1 MGHTQGGWEEQEQE
15 QVCHGQH
22 ASARMSNTRTDSDVA
37 RETGEQKGAARARL
51 HGGHTT
57 DGARLRRWW
66 QKERDNE
73 PGTDPNGPEQEHIC
87 CPARHMR
94 ITLAVPC
101 VNSCLPI
108 VLSVCATCAGNACNG
123 QGTCPWTSTV
133 AANVTAL
140 GTGAAITLAALLPV
154 KILRLFPRPVLES
167 ISALSVRTLDV
178 FDPSGK
184 PISEIL
190 AAVKHGRFTR
200 ECR

>member
-1 MGHTQGGWEEQEQE
+1 MPAQVAQTLSTMGRQERSRSRLERSESILPQQEQEQE

-101 VNSCLPI
+101 VKYRSW
-108 VLSVCATCAGNACNG
+108 VR
-123 QGTCPWTSTV
+123 
-133 AANVTAL
+133 
-140 GTGAAITLAALLPV
+140 
-154 KILRLFPRPVLES
+154 LRQDVLEEATPLVHPERS
-167 ISALSVRTLDV
+167 R
-178 FDPSGK
+178 PSSKNRASSRPSSGLG
-184 PISEIL
+184 P
-190 AAVKHGRFTR
+190 A
-200 ECR
+200 

>member
-1 MGHTQGGWEEQEQE
+1 M
-15 QVCHGQH
+15 
-22 ASARMSNTRTDSDVA
+22 
-37 RETGEQKGAARARL
+37 
-51 HGGHTT
+51 
-57 DGARLRRWW
+57 
-66 QKERDNE
+66 
-73 PGTDPNGPEQEHIC
+73 
-87 CPARHMR
+87 
-94 ITLAVPC
+94 
-101 VNSCLPI
+101 
-108 VLSVCATCAGNACNG
+108 LSVCATCAGNACNG

-200 ECR
+200 EDAIAHMAERGTAVDPAQDTAPHQLRQFEFAVKALEATKKTLANTSSSTEVHCFMFCLSSLRHFAVRVPLPFALIVTRVMGHPALLALLPSLFRPNWSAQPLRLPCFLC